1 MVKDLVRVHVH
12 VPGLVDDPR
21 DNVNTVAMTDVY
33 YHVDEADHMVRM
45 LLPERQFT
53 RAMVARAL

>member
-1 MVKDLVRVHVH
+1 MCTFLASWTT
-12 VPGLVDDPR
+12 PR

-53 RAMVARAL
+53 RAMVARAYETGS